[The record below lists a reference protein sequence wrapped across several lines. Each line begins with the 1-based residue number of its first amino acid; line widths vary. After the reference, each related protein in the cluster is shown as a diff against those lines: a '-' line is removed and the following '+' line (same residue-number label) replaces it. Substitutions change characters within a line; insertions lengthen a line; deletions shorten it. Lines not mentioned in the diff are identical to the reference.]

1 MPPNQRGMA
10 GNSPLDD
17 PGTAQFAWA
26 RYRRLM
32 RWIALAT
39 LAVVAIVLWLV
50 HDPQSEASVHYY
62 IAIALGV
69 AGVMML
75 AGALMGLVFMSAGTG
90 HDHSIDD

>member
-1 MPPNQRGMA
+1 MA
-10 GNSPLDD
+10 GKSPLDD

-26 RYRRLM
+26 RFRKVM
-32 RWIALAT
+32 KIVGIVT
-39 LAVVAIVLWLV
+39 IAVVALVLWLL
-50 HDPQSEASVHYY
+50 HDPQSEASIHYY

-75 AGALMGLVFMSAGTG
+75 AGALMGLVFMSAGSG